1 MIAAEN
7 NDVNR
12 LIFAFINGFD
22 LSKPGYEDIT
32 LLHMAAAKGNLETI
46 VFLISKAKVPSE
58 PLDHSNRTPLD
69 YALKHGHQ
77 GISASF
83 LISNKF
89 LRSASASMSHV
100 CN

>member
-1 MIAAEN
+1 MNKKIKALLDTNQLIKLMIAAEN

-46 VFLISKAKVPSE
+46 VFLISKAKVFAE
-58 PLDHSNRTPLD
+58 PLDHSKRTPLD

-77 GISASF
+77 GIFALF
-83 LISNKF
+83 LS
-89 LRSASASMSHV
+89 
-100 CN
+100 